1 MLNFNNFNSLV
12 QVIKH
17 FSNEANCYSFLKHQR
32 WSDGVVRCPYCGS
45 VHIAHRNGSKQEY
58 RCEHCNKSFSV
69 LAGTIFENTKLPIS
83 KWMIGMYLI
92 SSHKNGISSVQLA
105 KDIEVTQ
112 TTAWYMLHRV
122 RTLMKQDEER
132 MLSGNV
138 ECDEMYLGGRETNKH
153 NKQKIEGTQGRSTKT
168 KTPLFGMVETSYSV
182 DEDDKPHIHTYARV
196 MRVENCTVKTI
207 MGILEN
213 NVSTGSYITTD
224 ELGVYTAI
232 DRSEKNYSHAVVCHK
247 DREFTNAEGFT
258 TNRIEGFWGGF
269 KRMVFG
275 TYHMVNRSYLPRYI
289 DESVFR
295 YNTKEMSEGERFKLM
310 FDIAFR
316 HCCDYSQ
323 VRAFT
328 TY

>member
-1 MLNFNNFNSLV
+1 
-12 QVIKH
+12 
-17 FSNEANCYSFLKHQR
+17 
-32 WSDGVVRCPYCGS
+32 
-45 VHIAHRNGSKQEY
+45 
-58 RCEHCNKSFSV
+58 
-69 LAGTIFENTKLPIS
+69 
-83 KWMIGMYLI
+83 MYLI

-153 NKQKIEGTQGRSTKT
+153 NKQKVEGTQGRSTKT
-168 KTPLFGMVETSYSV
+168 KTPIFGMIESYRYM
-182 DEDDKPHIHTYARV
+182 DDNGIKRINTYARV
-196 MRVENCTVKTI
+196 MRVENCTTKTI

-213 NVSTGSYITTD
+213 NVASGSHITTD
-224 ELGVYTAI
+224 ELSVYGAI
-232 DRSEKNYSHAVVCHK
+232 DKSEKSYYHAVVCHK
-247 DREFTNAEGFT
+247 DREFTNKEGFT

-275 TYHMVNRSYLPRYI
+275 TYHMVNKSYLPRYI

-295 YNTKEMSEGERFKLM
+295 YNTKEMSEGDRFKLT
-310 FDIAFR
+310 FQIAFGKK
-316 HCCDYSQ
+316 YSWNQ
-323 VRAFT
+323 VRMISSCQPC
-328 TY
+328 

>member
-32 WSDGVVRCPYCGS
+32 WSDGIVRCPYCGS
-45 VHIAHRNGSKQEY
+45 THIAHRNGAKQEY

-83 KWMIGMYLI
+83 KWMIGIYLI

-153 NKQKIEGTQGRSTKT
+153 NHQKVEGTQGRSTKT
-168 KTPLFGMVETSYSV
+168 KIPIFGMVETSYTV
-182 DEDDKPHIHTYARV
+182 DADDKPHIHTYARV
-196 MRVENCTVKTI
+196 MRVKNCTAKTI

-213 NVSTGSYITTD
+213 NVASGSYITTD
-224 ELGVYTAI
+224 ELGVYAAI
-232 DRSEKNYSHAVVCHK
+232 ERSEKGYYHAVVCHK
-247 DREFTNAEGFT
+247 DREFTNKEGFT

-275 TYHMVNRSYLPRYI
+275 TYHMVNKSYLPRYI

-295 YNTKEMSEGERFKLM
+295 YNTKEMSEGDRFELM
-310 FDIAFR
+310 FQIAFSNIC
-316 HCCDYSQ
+316 HYDKVKC
-323 VRAFT
+323 A
-328 TY
+328 

>member
-17 FSNEANCYSFLKHQR
+17 FSSEANCYSFLKHQR
-32 WSDGVVRCPYCGS
+32 WADGVVRCPYCGGT
-45 VHIAHRNGSKQEY
+45 HIAHRNGAKQEY
-58 RCEHCNKSFSV
+58 RCEHCNRSFSV

-122 RTLMKQDEER
+122 RTLMKQDEKR

-153 NKQKIEGTQGRSTKT
+153 NKYKVEGTQGRSTKT
-168 KTPLFGMVETSYSV
+168 KTPIFGMVETDYEE
-182 DEDDKPHIHTYARV
+182 DEEGKIHVHTYAKVWRV
-196 MRVENCTVKTI
+196 KNCKAETL
-207 MGILEN
+207 MGIIEN
-213 NVSTGSYITTD
+213 NVEEGSSITTD
-224 ELGVYTAI
+224 ELGVYNAI
-232 DRSEKNYSHAVVCHK
+232 NTSEKQFFHAVVCHK
-247 DREFTNAEGFT
+247 DREFTNKDGFT

-275 TYHMVNRSYLPRYI
+275 TYHMVNKSYLPRYI

-295 YNTKEMSEGERFKLM
+295 YNTKEMSEGDRFELM
-310 FDIAFR
+310 FQIAFSKAC
-316 HCCDYSQ
+316 HYDKIKSK
-323 VRAFT
+323 
-328 TY
+328 

>member
-17 FSNEANCYSFLKHQR
+17 FSSEANCYSFLKHQR

-45 VHIAHRNGSKQEY
+45 VHIAHRNGAKQEY

-138 ECDEMYLGGRETNKH
+138 ECDERTIIH
-153 NKQKIEGTQGRSTKT
+153 NSEGKIQVAYDHNTIV
-168 KTPLFGMVETSYSV
+168 FN
-182 DEDDKPHIHTYARV
+182 EDDKWLEV
-196 MRVENCTVKTI
+196 D
-207 MGILEN
+207 GIEIL
-213 NVSTGSYITTD
+213 VIAKSSLSI
-224 ELGVYTAI
+224 
-232 DRSEKNYSHAVVCHK
+232 R
-247 DREFTNAEGFT
+247 
-258 TNRIEGFWGGF
+258 W
-269 KRMVFG
+269 
-275 TYHMVNRSYLPRYI
+275 
-289 DESVFR
+289 
-295 YNTKEMSEGERFKLM
+295 
-310 FDIAFR
+310 FDNLLLCIYWLLLSW
-316 HCCDYSQ
+316 C
-323 VRAFT
+323 
-328 TY
+328 